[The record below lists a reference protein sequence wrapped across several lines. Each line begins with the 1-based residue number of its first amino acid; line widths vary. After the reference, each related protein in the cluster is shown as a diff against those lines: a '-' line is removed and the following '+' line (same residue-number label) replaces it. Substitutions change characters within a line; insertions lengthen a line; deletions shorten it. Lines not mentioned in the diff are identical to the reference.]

1 LVQIHRQKWSV
12 AVDARI
18 VHKNVQTSMV
28 DLDRSKQ
35 LRDLGGV
42 SNIGLPCLGRK
53 SLGAKLFHH
62 PLGRILLC
70 SVVDDHMRALPG

>member
-1 LVQIHRQKWSV
+1 VIH
-12 AVDARI
+12 DASSLHRKETAAAMSSH
-18 VHKNVQTSMV
+18 VPSRFTASMV

-35 LRDLGGV
+35 LRDLGGL

-62 PLGRILLC
+62 PLSRILLRP
-70 SVVDDHMRALPG
+70 VVY

>member
-1 LVQIHRQKWSV
+1 
-12 AVDARI
+12 
-18 VHKNVQTSMV
+18 MV